1 MHVVQGGSPRCK
13 ARKPGELLIIMEALR
28 TYLGNGILL
37 HLVSA
42 LLMFV
47 AAMALGWIAKRLL
60 STIGRRLVAK
70 TASDLDDIILEIVL
84 DRIKWIAVV
93 AGMYLATEQLSQ
105 AADAADITAHQWLGY
120 AQGVIFVCF
129 VAVVTVLFIRIA
141 DTSVRYFIERHA
153 RRTSSKINEALLPL
167 LNRLIT
173 ILIVL
178 ISVITILHH
187 FEQDVSSLVVS
198 LGVGSLAI
206 ALAAQETIANM
217 IGGFVIMTDRPFR
230 VGDRVKLPT
239 GEIGDVQEIGIRS
252 TRVLDFD
259 NNLMVYP
266 NAELIKGKIVNY
278 SYPSEHIRIFVD
290 ASVAYGTDI
299 DRVRAIMLKFAQAHP
314 DVLKS
319 PPPSVVLVSFGESS
333 LNLQLNGRTNDY
345 RKKFSIETTLR
356 EQIYKA
362 FLDEKIQIPLPQRV
376 VHLTSPLN
384 VTR

>member
-1 MHVVQGGSPRCK
+1 MD
-13 ARKPGELLIIMEALR
+13 ALR
-28 TYLGNGILL
+28 TYLGNSILF
-37 HLVSA
+37 HAVSA

-47 AAMALGWIAKRLL
+47 AAMALGWITKRLL
-60 STIGRRLVAK
+60 STVGRRLAAR
-70 TASDLDDIILEIVL
+70 TESDLDDIILEIVL

-93 AGMYLATEQLSQ
+93 AGVYLATEQLSH

-129 VAVVTVLFIRIA
+129 VVVVTVLFIRIA
-141 DTSVRYFIERHA
+141 DTSVKYFIERHA

-178 ISVITILHH
+178 ISIISVLHH
-187 FEQDVSSLVVS
+187 FGQDVSSLVVS

-230 VGDRVKLPT
+230 IGDRIKLPT

-259 NNLMVYP
+259 NNLVVFP
-266 NAELIKGKIVNY
+266 NAELIKGKIINY
-278 SYPSEHIRIFVD
+278 SYPSEQIRIVIEV
-290 ASVAYGTDI
+290 SVEYGTDV
-299 DRVRAIMLKFAQAHP
+299 DHVRAIMVKFAEQHP

-319 PPPSVVLVSFGESS
+319 PPPSVSVVGFGESS
-333 LNLQLNGRTNDY
+333 LNLLLNGRTGDY
-345 RKKFSIETTLR
+345 RKKFPIETTLR

-362 FLDEKIQIPLPQRV
+362 FLEEKIHIALPQRV
-376 VHLTSPLN
+376 VHLSSPLN
-384 VTR
+384 VAH

>member
-1 MHVVQGGSPRCK
+1 MPVVQGGHPCCK
-13 ARKPGELLIIMEALR
+13 TGQPGKFLTMMEALR
-28 TYLGNGILL
+28 TYLGNGVLF
-37 HLVSA
+37 HTVSA

-60 STIGRRLVAK
+60 STVGRRLAAK

-84 DRIKWIAVV
+84 DRIKWIAIV
-93 AGMYLATEQLSQ
+93 AGVYLATEQLSH

-141 DTSVRYFIERHA
+141 DTSVKYFIERHA
-153 RRTSSKINEALLPL
+153 RQTSSKINEALLPL

-178 ISVITILHH
+178 ISIITILHH
-187 FEQDVSSLVVS
+187 FGQDVSSLVVS

-230 VGDRVKLPT
+230 VGDRIKLPS

-259 NNLMVYP
+259 NNLIVNP
-266 NAELIKGKIVNY
+266 NAELIKGKIINY

-290 ASVAYGTDI
+290 VSVAYGTDI
-299 DRVRAIMLKFAQAHP
+299 DRVRAIMLRFAQEHQN
-314 DVLKS
+314 VLKS
-319 PPPSVVLVSFGESS
+319 PSPSVALVGFGESS

-345 RKKFSIETTLR
+345 RQKFPIETTLR

-362 FLDEKIQIPLPQRV
+362 FLDEKIQIALPQRV
-376 VHLTSPLN
+376 IHLTSPVN

>member
-1 MHVVQGGSPRCK
+1 MD
-13 ARKPGELLIIMEALR
+13 ALR
-28 TYLGNGILL
+28 TYLGNGMLL

-42 LLMFV
+42 LLMFL
-47 AAMALGWIAKRLL
+47 AAMALGWISKRLL
-60 STIGRRLVAK
+60 NTVGRRIVAK
-70 TASDLDDIILEIVL
+70 TASELDDIILEIVL

-93 AGMYLATEQLSQ
+93 AGVYLATEQLSHAVN
-105 AADAADITAHQWLGY
+105 AADMTAHQWLGY

-141 DTSVRYFIERHA
+141 DTSVKHFIERHA

-167 LNRLIT
+167 LNRVIA

-178 ISVITILHH
+178 ISLITVLHH
-187 FEQDVSSLVVS
+187 FGQDVSSLVVS

-230 VGDRVKLPT
+230 IGDRIKLPS
-239 GEIGDVQEIGIRS
+239 GEIGDVHEIGIRS

-259 NNLMVYP
+259 NNLIVIP

-278 SYPSEHIRIFVD
+278 SYPSEQIRVFVD
-290 ASVAYGTDI
+290 VSVAYGSDI
-299 DRVRAIMLKFAQAHP
+299 DRARAIMLRIAQEHP

-319 PPPSVVLVSFGESS
+319 PPPSVSLVGFGESS
-333 LNLQLNGRTNDY
+333 LNLLLNGRAGDY
-345 RKKFSIETTLR
+345 RQKFPIETTLR
-356 EQIYKA
+356 ENIYKA
-362 FLDEKIQIPLPQRV
+362 FLVEKIQMAIPQRV

>member
-1 MHVVQGGSPRCK
+1 
-13 ARKPGELLIIMEALR
+13 MEALR
-28 TYLGNGILL
+28 TYLGNRILF
-37 HLVSA
+37 HVINA

-47 AAMALGWIAKRLL
+47 AAMALGWITKRIL
-60 STIGRRLVAK
+60 STLGRRLAAK
-70 TASDLDDIILEIVL
+70 TASDLGNIILEIVL

-93 AGMYLATEQLSQ
+93 AGVYLATEQLSH
-105 AADAADITAHQWLGY
+105 AADATNITAHQWLGY

-129 VAVVTVLFIRIA
+129 VAVVMVLVIRIA
-141 DTSVRYFIERHA
+141 DTSVKHFIERHA
-153 RRTSSKINEALLPL
+153 RQTSSKINEALLPL

-178 ISVITILHH
+178 IAVITILHH
-187 FEQDVSSLVVS
+187 FGQDVSSLVVS

-230 VGDRVKLPT
+230 VGDRIKLPS

-259 NNLMVYP
+259 NNLIVSP
-266 NAELIKGKIVNY
+266 NAELIKGRIVNY
-278 SYPSEHIRIFVD
+278 SYPSEHIRIFVEV
-290 ASVAYGTDI
+290 SVAYGTDI
-299 DRVRAIMLKFAQAHP
+299 DRVRTIILRLAQEHQG
-314 DVLKS
+314 VLKS
-319 PPPSVVLVSFGESS
+319 PPPSVALVGFGESS
-333 LNLQLNGRTNDY
+333 LNLVFNGRTNDY
-345 RKKFSIETTLR
+345 RQKFPIETTLR

-362 FLDEKIQIPLPQRV
+362 FLDEKIQIAMPQRV
-376 VHLTSPLN
+376 VHLSSPLN

>member
-1 MHVVQGGSPRCK
+1 
-13 ARKPGELLIIMEALR
+13 MEALR
-28 TYLGNGILL
+28 TYLGNGILF
-37 HLVSA
+37 HMVSA
-42 LLMFV
+42 LLMFL
-47 AAMALGWIAKRLL
+47 AAMALGWIAKWLL
-60 STIGRRLVAK
+60 GTIGRRLAAK
-70 TASDLDDIILEIVL
+70 TASGVNVIILEIVL

-93 AGMYLATEQLSQ
+93 AGVYLATEQLSR
-105 AADAADITAHQWLGY
+105 AADTADISSHQWLGY

-141 DTSVRYFIERHA
+141 DTSVKHFIERHA
-153 RRTSSKINEALLPL
+153 RQTSSKINEALLPL

-230 VGDRVKLPT
+230 VGDRIRLPS

-259 NNLMVYP
+259 NNLIVNP
-266 NAELIKGKIVNY
+266 NAELIKGKIINY
-278 SYPSEHIRIFVD
+278 SYPSEQIRIFVD
-290 ASVAYGTDI
+290 VSVAHGTDI
-299 DRVRAIMLKFAQAHP
+299 DRVRAIMLRFAQEHP
-314 DVLKS
+314 DVLPS
-319 PPPSVVLVSFGESS
+319 PPPSVVLVGFGESS
-333 LNLQLNGRTNDY
+333 LNLQLNGRTGDY
-345 RKKFSIETTLR
+345 RRKFPIETTLR

-362 FLDEKIQIPLPQRV
+362 LLNERIQIAIPQRV

>member
-1 MHVVQGGSPRCK
+1 MLFH
-13 ARKPGELLIIMEALR
+13 A
-28 TYLGNGILL
+28 
-37 HLVSA
+37 VSA
-42 LLMFV
+42 FLMFV

-60 STIGRRLVAK
+60 STLGRRIAAK
-70 TASDLDDIILEIVL
+70 TASDLDDILLEIVL

-93 AGMYLATEQLSQ
+93 AGVYLATEQLSR
-105 AADAADITAHQWLGY
+105 AADAADLTAQQWLGY

-141 DTSVRYFIERHA
+141 DTSVKYFMERHA
-153 RRTSSKINEALLPL
+153 RRTSSKLNEAILPL

-187 FEQDVSSLVVS
+187 FGQDVSSLVVS

-230 VGDRVKLPT
+230 VGDRIKLPT

-259 NNLMVYP
+259 NNLMVFP

-278 SYPSEHIRIFVD
+278 SYPSEHIRVFVEL
-290 ASVAYGTDI
+290 SVPYGTDI
-299 DRVRAIMLKFAQAHP
+299 DRVRAIILNIAGEHP

-319 PPPSVVLVSFGESS
+319 PPSSVSVVGFGESS
-333 LNLQLNGRTNDY
+333 LNLLLNARTGDY
-345 RKKFSIETTLR
+345 RKKFPIETTLR
-356 EQIYKA
+356 EQIYKT
-362 FLDEKIQIPLPQRV
+362 FLQEKIPIALPERV

-384 VTR
+384 VTP

>member
-1 MHVVQGGSPRCK
+1 
-13 ARKPGELLIIMEALR
+13 MEVLH
-28 TYLGNGILL
+28 TYFGNGIWF
-37 HLVSA
+37 HIVSA
-42 LLMFV
+42 LLIFI
-47 AAMALGWIAKRLL
+47 AALAIGWITKRLL
-60 STIGRRLVAK
+60 STLGRRLAAK
-70 TASDLDDIILEIVL
+70 TASELDDIILEIVL

-93 AGMYLATEQLSQ
+93 AGVYLATEQLSR
-105 AADAADITAHQWLGY
+105 AADAGDITAHQWLGY

-141 DTSVRYFIERHA
+141 DTSVKYFIERHA
-153 RRTSSKINEALLPL
+153 RKTSSKINEALLPL

-173 ILIVL
+173 ILIAL

-187 FEQDVSSLVVS
+187 FGQDVSSLVVS

-230 VGDRVKLPT
+230 VGDRIKLPS

-259 NNLMVYP
+259 NNVIVNP
-266 NAELIKGKIVNY
+266 NAELIKGKIINY
-278 SYPSEHIRIFVD
+278 SYPTEHIRIYVD
-290 ASVAYGTDI
+290 ISVAHGTDI
-299 DRVRAIMLKFAQAHP
+299 DRLRTIMLRIAQAHP

-319 PPPSVVLVSFGESS
+319 PPPSVSLVGFGESS
-333 LNLQLNGRTNDY
+333 LNLQLNGRTGDY
-345 RKKFSIETTLR
+345 RKKFPIETVIR
-356 EQIYKA
+356 EQIYGA
-362 FLDEKIQIPLPQRV
+362 LLDEKIQIAIPQRI
-376 VHLTSPLN
+376 VHLTNPVN